1 MLALCFVKTGRRH
14 FMYLLKVVSIQNW
27 LVMVTVMMKLTIFI
41 ATLMGVTVAIL
52 VSVKHFAKIVY
63 VLLEILVKK
72 SIIH

>member
-1 MLALCFVKTGRRH
+1 
-14 FMYLLKVVSIQNW
+14 MYLLKVVSIQNW

-41 ATLMGVTVAIL
+41 ATLMEVTVAIL

-63 VLLEILVKK
+63 VSLEILVKK